1 MESPVTTLPSSA
13 QSVRADNVRIPQ
25 VSFSLTVLFSPAPRP
40 MDFLAPM
47 ICPALRIKLGI
58 IRSTITS
65 SNEIAG
71 IRFPNRLVNLSLV
84 MTAL

>member
-1 MESPVTTLPSSA
+1 MESPVTMLPSSA
-13 QSVRADNVRIPQ
+13 QSVRADNVRIPL
-25 VSFSLTVLFSPAPRP
+25 VSFSFMVLFSPAPRP

-65 SNEIAG
+65 SITGSSSTRLELI
-71 IRFPNRLVNLSLV
+71 PNRV
-84 MTAL
+84 AL